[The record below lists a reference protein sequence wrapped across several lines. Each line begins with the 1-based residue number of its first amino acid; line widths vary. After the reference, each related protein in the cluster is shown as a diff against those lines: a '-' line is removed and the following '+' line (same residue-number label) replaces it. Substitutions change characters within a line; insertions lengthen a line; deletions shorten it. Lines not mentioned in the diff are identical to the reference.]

1 MRPMISNIFKDL
13 VLVFGILFIV
23 WGMGQVQMGNIH
35 HGVGTEA
42 TPIDTQ
48 MASPGSMIFV
58 HVTSSNTTVTR
69 VVSLENRKAFFENGS
84 LVDQTLAAG
93 GSNAGGKGRDVNLNS
108 YPSDTST
115 AYRIVVLDENEETTD
130 LPNLDYTIQYY
141 LWMPN
146 FTLILIGF
154 LWIFMFFVL
163 RAISRVQTRSVP
175 VDLEERPEPAPP
187 MRAPPT
193 RAMGPQAPP
202 ARGPMGRQPQ
212 PPARAP
218 PARAPPPVYEEP
230 PPEEYYPPEEEA
242 PMPEPEPEPE
252 YAPPPQPARA
262 PPPSAQKPVA
272 KIRCSACGEIIPIF
286 TKNRPIRVTCSNCGR
301 SGTLK

>member
-1 MRPMISNIFKDL
+1 MKPMVSNILKDL
-13 VLVFGILFIV
+13 VLVFGFLFII
-23 WGMGQVQMGNIH
+23 WGLGQVQMGKIH
-35 HGVGTEA
+35 HGIGTEA
-42 TPIDTQ
+42 NPIDTQ

-58 HVTSSNTTVTR
+58 HVTSDNTTVTR
-69 VVSLENRKAFFENGS
+69 VVSLENRNAFFENGS

-93 GSNAGGKGRDVNLNS
+93 GSNAGGKGRDVSLTS
-108 YPSDTST
+108 YPSDSAT
-115 AYRIVVLDENEETTD
+115 AYRIVVLDENEETAN
-130 LPNLDYTIQYY
+130 LPNLDYTVQYY

-146 FTLILIGF
+146 FTLIMIGF

-175 VDLEERPEPAPP
+175 VDIEERPEPAPP

-202 ARGPMGRQPQ
+202 ARAPMGRQ

-218 PARAPPPVYEEP
+218 PARAPPPAYEEP
-230 PPEEYYPPEEEA
+230 PPEEYYPPEEEV
-242 PMPEPEPEPE
+242 PQPEPEPEPE
-252 YAPPPQPARA
+252 YAPPPPPARA
-262 PPPSAQKPVA
+262 PPPAAQKPVA

-301 SGTLK
+301 SGTLR